1 MQSMNLS
8 GILDFQK
15 AIAITVKDIFET
27 VLGF

>member
-8 GILDFQK
+8 EILDFQK
-15 AIAITVKDIFET
+15 AIAITVKDILET